1 METVREKAGIGG
13 GSLKGNEGGRKQG
26 NREYSKT
33 AATHLAEF
41 HQA

>member
-13 GSLKGNEGGRKQG
+13 ESLKGNEGGRKQG

-41 HQA
+41 H